1 MAETVSVIIPSFNR
15 RHCLP
20 RALDSVLAQTVP
32 ALEIIVVD
40 DGSSDGTRSLI
51 ASDYPQVT
59 YLWQPNRG
67 VSAARNAGIEA
78 ARGDWLAFLDSDDEW
93 LPSKLELQLALASSM
108 PQCPLVHSDEIW
120 IRSGVR
126 VNAMRK
132 HEKAG
137 GYIFERCLP
146 LCAISPSAALIRAT
160 LFDELGGFDTALA
173 ACEDYELWL
182 RICSRYPVAYVDQ
195 PLLRKYGGHDDQLSR
210 QHWGMDRFRVRAMS
224 KLLDA
229 ADLTQQQRQVT
240 RNMLAEKIAI
250 LAIGARKRGNR
261 ILLQELRALRRQHCL
276 TDLALDDLEQAS

>member
-137 GYIFERCLP
+137 GYIFERCF
-146 LCAISPSAALIRAT
+146 AT
-160 LFDELGGFDTALA
+160 V
-173 ACEDYELWL
+173 
-182 RICSRYPVAYVDQ
+182 RDQ
-195 PLLRKYGGHDDQLSR
+195 PFGGIDSR
-210 QHWGMDRFRVRAMS
+210 HAVRR
-224 KLLDA
+224 
-229 ADLTQQQRQVT
+229 TW
-240 RNMLAEKIAI
+240 
-250 LAIGARKRGNR
+250 R
-261 ILLQELRALRRQHCL
+261 I
-276 TDLALDDLEQAS
+276 